1 MLNLKLSTSYLPR
14 STIIVIV
21 LLIMVL
27 LSPFVSPLQAVS
39 EAPKTEWD
47 RTYGAI
53 TGVAVF
59 PTDDGGCAIAGTTG
73 TWGVAPQNDYGTWLN
88 LTFLLIKTDAFGEV
102 QWSRNYTR
110 GNTQF
115 AVLTRDGGYA
125 LAGTKEDTLIKIDTQ
140 GNVQWSKKYA
150 IFSEA
155 YVSSVIQTIDGG
167 FAIVGYGYN
176 PLYRTEPM
184 LVKTDS
190 NGNIQWSKTYGEPS
204 ESRIVL
210 SIVQTIDDGFALA
223 GSTRGDMWFV
233 KTDSVGD
240 VLWETKYGGQDAEIC
255 SSVVRTTNG
264 GYLLTGSTASF
275 GAGDYD
281 GWVVKTD
288 SNGKMQWNKTY
299 GGAGRDDFRAAAIT
313 SDGGYVLVGSTDVI
327 KNPVAAVVKFDAFGE
342 LEWEK
347 NFSGENRP
355 ESVTVASDGG
365 YFFAG
370 LKGNSNNRE
379 SVVWAVKIAP
389 DYSVQETEPPPSESS
404 ELFYAALIVVVIMIG
419 IVVLGLGLLVYF
431 MKRNR

>member
-1 MLNLKLSTSYLPR
+1 MSALKPLTFCSPR
-14 STIIVIV
+14 SRIIVIV
-21 LLIMVL
+21 LFAALL
-27 LSPFVSPLQAVS
+27 LSPFVSSLHAVS
-39 EAPKTEWD
+39 EAPATEWD

-73 TWGVAPQNDYGTWLN
+73 TWAVAPQNDYGTWLN

-102 QWSRNYTR
+102 QWRRNYTR
-110 GNTQF
+110 GNMQF
-115 AVLTRDGGYA
+115 AVLTSDGGYA
-125 LAGTKEDTLIKIDTQ
+125 LAGTKETTFIKIDSQ
-140 GNVQWSKKYA
+140 GNVQWSKKYTE
-150 IFSEA
+150 FYEA
-155 YVSSVIQTIDGG
+155 YVSSFIQTSDGG

-176 PLYRTEPM
+176 PLFGTEPR

-190 NGNIQWSKTYGEPS
+190 KGNVQWNKTYGEPNENS
-204 ESRIVL
+204 IVS
-210 SIVQTIDDGFALA
+210 SIVQSSDDGFALA
-223 GSTRGDMWFV
+223 GSTRGDMWLV
-233 KTDSVGD
+233 KTDSGGD
-240 VLWETKYGGQDAEIC
+240 LLWETKYGGQDVESC
-255 SSVVRTTNG
+255 SSVVRTLDG
-264 GYLLTGSTASF
+264 GYVLTGSTASF

-299 GGAGRDDFRAAAIT
+299 GGAGRDDFRAAAIA
-313 SDGGYVLVGSTDVI
+313 SDGGYVLVGSTNII
-327 KNPVAAVVKFDAFGE
+327 KNPATAIVKFGAFGE

-347 NFSGENRP
+347 GFSGENRP

-389 DYSVQETEPPPSESS
+389 DYSAQETEPPPSESP
-404 ELFYAALIVVVIMIG
+404 ELFYAALIVIAIMIV